1 MNKFLQFLK
10 ILAASAIVFFSFAND
25 DVKAQ
30 ISGTVSSVNFG
41 DAKEGSDLFVKVDLY
56 SSSSVSNVAIAYQT
70 YNQSEFKIRDMEMQ
84 GTSAVYTIP
93 AEDVTV
99 PYLTYYIIVSFTNGS
114 QETYPIGIPGE
125 AEPLQITVTSPSAKD
140 KEIIILSPAKG
151 ELVAIEEFFISISF
165 VKAGDNVDV
174 KATKIYLN
182 DQNISEL
189 ALIAGDL
196 ILFYADNFPGT
207 IDKGYKNL
215 KVEVYDTDGN
225 LYHTLNSNFQAA
237 DAGFVEDVAAG
248 FKSALLLEG
257 ESRNE
262 QFNDQSTW
270 YNNIAADYTGS
281 YKNWNFK
288 GYAYLTSEE
297 KKYLQPQNRFSASLE
312 SDWLNLRVGDSY
324 PRYPELIMDGKRL
337 RGFSGAINLGFFNIQ
352 SSYGEVV
359 RDVEGALRKDAFG
372 NNITYDQNNV
382 PLGSNIIAIN
392 ESKYGSPYGEVDLG
406 TYSRN
411 LLAVRPSFGSGENFQ
426 WGLTY
431 LHAKDD
437 VGSIEFGARPEE
449 NLVIGTDF
457 KLAFDEQ
464 NILFTAQAAAS
475 IHNSDISTGTL
486 SDSEIDSVFG
496 GDSYFDADTDQ
507 IKDIKNIIGKFI
519 TVNQFLGP
527 LNPQELS
534 SVAGEAALQL
544 DYFNND
550 IKASYIYRGNDYKSF
565 GQDFLRKDVKG
576 INISDRLRL
585 LDNKLFLSVGYE
597 RLQDNLQE
605 TKVATTTF
613 EKLNTTISIFPRTNF
628 PNITL
633 GYTRYNNENDIAA
646 ADTANRIY
654 KIDDATNRFLVRLS
668 HDLDISGISNNMS
681 LSFSTSNREDNSL
694 TNNDANYVSTNLAV
708 NSYWRKNL
716 SSFVNLI
723 TYASEIAGVEYNYT
737 TISLGA
743 RYRLMDDKLELSGSL
758 SPSFGD
764 FKRQSVDL
772 VAQYQILQNFSL
784 VFQFRMY
791 RIPDQ
796 STNTITGLSTRL
808 TL

>member
-1 MNKFLQFLK
+1 
-10 ILAASAIVFFSFAND
+10 
-25 DVKAQ
+25 
-30 ISGTVSSVNFG
+30 
-41 DAKEGSDLFVKVDLY
+41 
-56 SSSSVSNVAIAYQT
+56 
-70 YNQSEFKIRDMEMQ
+70 MQ
-84 GTSAVYTIP
+84 GTSAVYNIP
-93 AEDVTV
+93 MEDVTV
-99 PYLTYYIIVSFTNGS
+99 PYLTYYIIVSFTDGS
-114 QETYPIGIPGE
+114 QETYPLGIPGE
-125 AEPLQITVTSPSAKD
+125 AEPLQITVTAPSAKD
-140 KEIIILSPAKG
+140 KEVIILSPSKG
-151 ELVAIEEFFISISF
+151 ELVSIEEFFLSISF

-189 ALIAGDL
+189 ALFAGDI

-207 IDKGYKNL
+207 IEKGYKNL
-215 KVEVYDTDGN
+215 KVEVYDTEGN
-225 LYHTLNSNFQAA
+225 LYHTLNTNFQAA
-237 DAGFVEDVAAG
+237 DAQFVEDVATK
-248 FKSALLLEG
+248 FQSNLLLEG

-262 QFNDQSTW
+262 NFNDQSTW

-281 YKNWNFK
+281 YSDWNFR

-297 KKYLQPQNRFSASLE
+297 KKHLQPQNRFSASIE
-312 SDWLNLRVGDSY
+312 SSWMNLQVGDSY

-337 RGFSGAINLGFFNIQ
+337 RGVSGAINLGFFNIQ
-352 SSYGEVV
+352 TSYGQVVRDIEGELLRTLSKDTLGINIIAIDPAKHGGSSYGEV
-359 RDVEGALRKDAFG
+359 
-372 NNITYDQNNV
+372 N
-382 PLGSNIIAIN
+382 
-392 ESKYGSPYGEVDLG
+392 LG

-411 LLAVRPSFGSGENFQ
+411 LLAIRPSFGNGENFQ

-437 VGSIEFGARPEE
+437 VGSVEFAARPEE

-496 GDSYFDADTDQ
+496 SDSYFDADTDQ

-534 SVAGEAALQL
+534 SIAGEAALQL

-585 LDNKLFLSVGYE
+585 VDNKLFLTLGYE

-605 TKVATTTF
+605 TKVATTTY
-613 EKLNTTISIFPRTNF
+613 EKLNTTVSIFPRSNF

-633 GYTRYNNENDIAA
+633 GYTMFKNENGILPTDP
-646 ADTANRIY
+646 DSNY
-654 KIDDATNRFLVRLS
+654 QIDDASNRFLVRLS
-668 HDLDISGISNNMS
+668 HDIPVGGISNNLS
-681 LSFSTSNREDNSL
+681 LSFSTSNREDNSIS
-694 TNNDANYVSTNLAV
+694 NNDANYVSTNLSV
-708 NSYWRKNL
+708 NSYWKKNL
-716 SSFVNLI
+716 SSFLNLI
-723 TYASEIAGVEYNYT
+723 TYASEISGVEYNYT

-743 RYRLMDDKLELSGSL
+743 RYRMMDDKLELSGSL

-764 FKRQSVDL
+764 FKRQAVDL

-784 VFQFRMY
+784 IFQFRMY

>member
-1 MNKFLQFLK
+1 MF
-10 ILAASAIVFFSFAND
+10 FFSFTYSELT
-25 DVKAQ
+25 AQ
-30 ISGTVSSVNFG
+30 VSGTVSSVTVG

-56 SSSSVSNVAIAYQT
+56 STSAISNIAIAYQP
-70 YNQSEFKIRDMEMQ
+70 YSQSEFKIRDMEMQ
-84 GTSAVYTIP
+84 GTSAIYNIP
-93 AEDVTV
+93 AEDVSV
-99 PYLTYYIIVSFTNGS
+99 PYLTYYIIISFTNGS
-114 QETYPIGIPGE
+114 QETYPLGIPGE
-125 AEPLQITVTSPSAKD
+125 AEPLQITVTAPSAKD
-140 KEIIILSPAKG
+140 KEIIILSPSKG
-151 ELVAIEEFFISISF
+151 ELVSIEEFFLSISF

-189 ALIAGDL
+189 ALFAGDL
-196 ILFYADNFPGT
+196 ILFYAENFPGT
-207 IDKGYKNL
+207 IEKGYKNL
-215 KVEVYDTDGN
+215 KVEVYDTQGN

-237 DAGFVEDVAAG
+237 DAKFVEGVASK
-248 FKSALLLEG
+248 FQSNLLLEG

-281 YKNWNFK
+281 YGNWNFK

-297 KKYLQPQNRFSASLE
+297 KKHLQPQNRFSATVE
-312 SDWLNLRVGDSY
+312 SDWMNLRVGDSY

-337 RGFSGAINLGFFNIQ
+337 RGVSGAINLGFFNIQ
-352 SSYGEVV
+352 TSYGEVV
-359 RDVEGALRKDAFG
+359 RDVEGSLLR
-372 NNITYDQNNV
+372 TYSEDEV
-382 PLGSNIIAIN
+382 PLGSNIISIE
-392 ESKYGSPYGEVDLG
+392 ESKYGDPYGEVNLG

-411 LLAVRPSFGSGENFQ
+411 LLAIRPSFGSGENFQ

-437 VGSIEFGARPEE
+437 VGSVEFAARPEE
-449 NLVIGTDF
+449 NLVVGTDL
-457 KLAFDEQ
+457 KIAFDDQ
-464 NILFTAQAAAS
+464 NILLTAQAAAS
-475 IHNSDISTGTL
+475 LYNTDISTGTL
-486 SDSEIDSVFG
+486 TDSEIDSVFG
-496 GDSYFDADTDQ
+496 SGSYFDADTDQ
-507 IKDIKNIIGKFI
+507 IKDIKNIIGKFM
-519 TVNQFLGP
+519 TVNQFIGP

-585 LDNKLFLSVGYE
+585 IDNKLFLTLGYE

-605 TKVATTTF
+605 TKVATTTY
-613 EKLNTTISIFPRTNF
+613 EKLNTTVSIFPRANF

-633 GYTRYNNENDIAA
+633 GYTMYKNENGISPTGPDS
-646 ADTANRIY
+646 IY
-654 KIDDATNRFLVRLS
+654 QIDDASNRFLVRLS
-668 HDLDISGISNNMS
+668 HDIPVGGISNNLS

-694 TNNDANYVSTNLAV
+694 SNNDANYVSTNLSV
-708 NSYWRKNL
+708 NSYWKKNL
-716 SSFVNLI
+716 SSFLNLI
-723 TYASEIAGVEYNYT
+723 TYASEISGLEYNYT

-764 FKRQSVDL
+764 FKRQAVDL